1 MDVTEL
7 ATVKNILA
15 ANPFGQARPLWMLRD
30 FFDYMPRGLG
40 MPDAPL
46 RILRLVANGVSG
58 LEIIPQDAKP
68 GKVLIYLHG
77 GAFLAGSPAS
87 RRHLAAKIAVETGLT
102 TWLMDYRLAPEAP
115 FPAAIDD
122 AMATYR
128 HALDSGV
135 RPTDVVL
142 AGDSAGAGLCL
153 LLMLRLRDEGLPLP
167 AAAALLSPW
176 ADLTCSGDTYRTNA
190 HLDPLISRQGMQQA
204 ASLFLAGR
212 VSPES
217 PAASP
222 LYADLSGLPPLLI
235 QVGGDETLL
244 DDSRALASRA
254 ALSGVD
260 VRLECSPMMVH
271 VWQLFWPTL
280 SEARD
285 AIGELSA
292 FLVSTL
298 ECPLDAG
305 LAPGNLDVEGD
316 EKHS

>member
-1 MDVTEL
+1 MQTTEL
-7 ATVKNILA
+7 ETVKAILA
-15 ANPFGQARPLWMLRD
+15 ANPFGASRPLWVLRD
-30 FFDYMPRGLG
+30 FFDHMPRGLS

-58 LEIIPQDAKP
+58 LEIIPQDAKA
-68 GKVLIYLHG
+68 GQLLIYLHG
-77 GAFLAGSPAS
+77 GAFLAGSPVS
-87 RRHLAAKIAVETGLT
+87 HRHLAAKIAVETRLT

-122 AMATYR
+122 AVATYR
-128 HALDSGV
+128 HALDCGIE
-135 RPTDVVL
+135 PANVVL

-176 ADLTCSGDTYRTNA
+176 VDLTCSGDTYRTNA
-190 HLDPLISRQGMQQA
+190 HLDPLISRQGMQLA
-204 ASLFLAGR
+204 ASLFLADR
-212 VSPES
+212 VSPDS
-217 PAASP
+217 SAASP

-254 ALSGVD
+254 TCSGVN

-271 VWQLFWPTL
+271 VWHLFWPTL

-285 AIGELSA
+285 AIGVLSD
-292 FLVSTL
+292 FLSEKLAAATL
-298 ECPLDAG
+298 GGADLDRAI
-305 LAPGNLDVEGD
+305 D
-316 EKHS
+316 

>member
-1 MDVTEL
+1 MKATEL
-7 ATVKNILA
+7 QAVKAILA
-15 ANPFGQARPLWMLRD
+15 ANPFGASQPLWVLRD
-30 FFDYMPRGLG
+30 FFDHMPRGLS

-68 GKVLIYLHG
+68 GKLLIYLHG

-87 RRHLAAKIAVETGLT
+87 HRHLAAKIAVETGLT

-115 FPAAIDD
+115 FPAAVDD
-122 AMATYR
+122 AMAAYQ
-128 HALDSGV
+128 HALDSGIGPV
-135 RPTDVVL
+135 DVVL

-176 ADLTCSGDTYRTNA
+176 VDLTCSGDTYRTNA
-190 HLDPLISRQGMQQA
+190 HLDPLISRHGMQQA
-204 ASLFLAGR
+204 ATIFLAGR
-212 VSPES
+212 ASPES
-217 PAASP
+217 PTASP
-222 LYADLSGLPPLLI
+222 LFADLSGLPPLLI

-254 ALSGVD
+254 TLSGVD

-271 VWQLFWPTL
+271 VWHLFWPSL

-285 AIGELSA
+285 AIAELST
-292 FLVSTL
+292 FLVSKL
-298 ECPLDAG
+298 EKPLEAG
-305 LAPGNLDVEGD
+305 WSPDDPHVGARAG
-316 EKHS
+316 